1 MSQVYLHIQ
10 IIPYKIKGGDII
22 KVINT
27 IETFPDHSVGEI
39 YKNKKTYY
47 VCSVCGRLSFRKIRA
62 YGKTYCYKHYNQQKK
77 YGHAI
82 DDNPRT
88 VLDRNEIR
96 IVGEIAYVDLYDKKC
111 NVIATAI
118 IDAED
123 VPKVRYT
130 KWKLSGSGYA
140 MNTPKFK
147 GKAKHM
153 SRVILNTEEF
163 VDHINHNTLDNRK
176 CNLRTVTKSQ
186 NQMNSNYKGVTSCGN
201 GKFCAYIKLNQK
213 LINLGEYIFEE
224 EALFARWYAE
234 TILFKDYRYPKEK
247 PRILPDRE
255 RQIQEYVDKKVQ
267 RL

>member
-1 MSQVYLHIQ
+1 M
-10 IIPYKIKGGDII
+10 
-22 KVINT
+22 
-27 IETFPDHSVGEI
+27 
-39 YKNKKTYY
+39 
-47 VCSVCGRLSFRKIRA
+47 CGRLSFHKIRA
-62 YGKTYCYKHYNQQKK
+62 YGKTYCIKHYNQQKK

-88 VLDRNEIR
+88 SLDRNEIR
-96 IVGEIAYVDLYDKKC
+96 IIGEIAYVDLYDAKC

-123 VPKVRYT
+123 VPKVQYT

-147 GKAKHM
+147 GGSKHM

-176 CNLRTVTKSQ
+176 CNLRIVTKSQ
-186 NQMNSNYKGVTSCGN
+186 NQMNSDNKGVSPRSD
-201 GKFCAYIKLNQK
+201 GKFYAHIKINQK
-213 LINLGEYIFEE
+213 MINLGVYVFEE

-234 TILFKDYRYPKEK
+234 TALFKDYRYQKEK
-247 PRILPDRE
+247 PQILPDRE